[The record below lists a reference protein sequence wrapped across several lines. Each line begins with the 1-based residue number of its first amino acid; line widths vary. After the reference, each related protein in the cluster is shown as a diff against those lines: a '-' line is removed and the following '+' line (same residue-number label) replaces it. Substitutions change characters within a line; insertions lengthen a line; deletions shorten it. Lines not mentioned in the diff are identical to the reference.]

1 MARFLKERGHL
12 DMLKALVTIEGSCSF
27 AGAGLTA
34 ADFDNIA
41 YLALKG
47 DYTAR
52 STVCADSAVGE
63 AATNPGWAVSINAR
77 RAAGMGAAKAE
88 YVQLDSLDARA
99 FDGTT
104 HMMMLGANNLKVADV
119 ILDWV
124 SDALAP
130 QQAHK
135 HHGDDDDHGG
145 KGKGHGGKGH

>member
-1 MARFLKERGHL
+1 
-12 DMLKALVTIEGSCSF
+12 EGSCSF

-52 STVCADSAVGE
+52 SAVCADSAVGE
-63 AATNPGWAVSINAR
+63 AATNPGWAVSINGR
-77 RAAGMGAAKAE
+77 RAAGMGSAKAE
-88 YVQLDSLDARA
+88 YIQLDSLDASA

-104 HMMMLGANNLKVADV
+104 HMMMLGANNLAVASV
-119 ILDWV
+119 IEAWV

-130 QQAHK
+130 KQAHK